1 MRNPIRFVFESRIDR
16 LSGGGAE
23 CAIRVSMPFNAP
35 AYEVSPHLTQP
46 AAGGI
51 LAELD
56 DLGENANSAAF
67 GSAANV
73 FGDTPQLEFRFSEIK
88 YSVEV
93 PRKGMLRS

>member
-23 CAIRVSMPFNAP
+23 CDPCVCACTV
-35 AYEVSPHLTQP
+35 YEVSPHLIQP

-93 PRKGMLRS
+93 PRKGMLRG